1 MLIYVNGDSQTDG
14 IGLGDSSVFPEY
26 PGNMMNINWDI
37 INPWASLRAHLTE
50 SRDLAD
56 TLKQENRKRCW
67 ATHLGNLYSAEVI
80 NEAVGGSTMFGILTR
95 TIHDIDN
102 LIKKNKIP
110 DLVLIGLT
118 TEERIPIINDR
129 PNIHDDSDWIHTL
142 HPMSIDH
149 ADPVHQKYAKEYWIS
164 NTDEAIL
171 TFFLYQCLHIK
182 HYVNAKLG
190 IDPIFLHTSP
200 YFYKNFKIINY
211 TNIHLLR
218 EAWDLLK
225 FNDVHEQKSFFN
237 VAHQDGFTACAHFV
251 EPGHIRYA
259 KYVAEEILKI

>member
-14 IGLGDSSVFPEY
+14 IGLGDATVFPEY
-26 PGNMMNINWDI
+26 PGNSLHIDWDV
-37 INPWASLRAHLTE
+37 INPWVSLRAHLIE
-50 SRDLAD
+50 SRNLAD

-67 ATHLGNLYSAEVI
+67 ATHLGKLADAEVV

-102 LIKKNKIP
+102 LIKQNKIP
-110 DLVLIGLT
+110 DLVIIGLT

-149 ADPVHQKYAKEYWIS
+149 TDPIHQKYAKEYWTS
-164 NTDEAIL
+164 QTDEAMLI
-171 TFFLYQCLHIK
+171 FFLYKCLHIK

-190 IDPIFLHTSP
+190 IDPIFLNTSP
-200 YFYKNFKIINY
+200 YFYTNFKIINY
-211 TNIHLLR
+211 TKIHLLR
-218 EAWDLLK
+218 EVWDSLK
-225 FNDVHEQKSFFN
+225 FSAVHEQKSFFN
-237 VAHQDGFTACAHFV
+237 VAVQDGFTACAHFA
-251 EPGHIRYA
+251 EPGHIKYA